1 MDGHRLAGDDGER
14 RTQRARRG
22 RPRARDRAEY
32 GQDMSTA
39 AVELTNIDAA
49 IDRGVRRLLELQR
62 PDGVWVGELESNVT
76 MTAQHLFWNHFLGL
90 RTPDLDRRIA
100 NELMAR
106 IRDDGTWSIW
116 FDGPPDLSTS
126 VEAYV
131 ALRMA
136 GIDPG
141 PRALEYIR
149 REGGIP
155 KSRLFTKCFLALLG
169 QWPWQRMVP
178 IPPELILLP
187 PKGPFSVY
195 NFACWAR
202 QTFVALALAQSLR
215 PVRDIDVDLRAIGA
229 RPGKTRAPRRPNVL
243 RRKAQLRAERWIRVR
258 QEADGSWGG
267 IQPPWVWGIIALSAL
282 GHGMEDRTL
291 REAVEGWQ
299 GFMVEDGDRLR
310 PEACQSP
317 VWDTGLAVL
326 ALRACGVPADHP
338 QLVRAG
344 EYLLSQEVTVKGDWA
359 IRVPDLAPG
368 GWAFEYENDIYPD
381 IDDAAVISLALRE
394 LGLGDDAVR
403 RGVDWMVGMQSR
415 SGGWGAFDVDNQ
427 AMWLYRIPFCD
438 FGKVTDEPS
447 ADVTGHALETLGKL
461 GNDVREDG
469 YGDAVE
475 RGLDYLLA
483 EQEPDG
489 SWFGRWGVNHLY
501 GTGAALPALEACGIP
516 PDHPAMRRGIAWL
529 DSVQREDGGFGEDI
543 RSYADPAWRGRAT
556 FATPS
561 QTGWALLGYVA
572 AGNAEDENARRAA
585 EYLCG
590 EQRPDGDWNE
600 EHFTG
605 TGFPLDFMIRYHL
618 YRISFPLLALGRMRE
633 RPVSYTHLT
642 L

>member
-1 MDGHRLAGDDGER
+1 
-14 RTQRARRG
+14 
-22 RPRARDRAEY
+22 
-32 GQDMSTA
+32 MSAA
-39 AVELTNIDAA
+39 AVELSRIDAA

-62 PDGVWVGELESNVT
+62 PDGIWVGELESNVT

-106 IRDDGTWSIW
+106 MRDDGTWSIW
-116 FDGPPDLSTS
+116 FEGPADLSTS
-126 VEAYV
+126 IEAYV

-136 GIDPG
+136 GVDPG
-141 PRALEYIR
+141 ARALEYIR

-178 IPPELILLP
+178 IPPELILFP
-187 PKGPFSVY
+187 PSAPFSVY

-215 PVRDIDVDLRAIGA
+215 PVRAIDVDLRAIGA
-229 RPGKTRAPRRPNVL
+229 RPGETRAPRRPTAL
-243 RRKAQLRAERWIRVR
+243 RRKAQATAERWIRER

-282 GHGMEDRTL
+282 GNGLEDPTL
-291 REAVEGWQ
+291 RNAVDGWK

-368 GWAFEYENDIYPD
+368 GWAFEYENDLYPD
-381 IDDAAVISLALRE
+381 VDDAAVISLALRQ
-394 LGLGDDAVR
+394 LDMGDDAVT
-403 RGVDWMVGMQSR
+403 RGLAWLTGMQSR

-427 AMWLYRIPFCD
+427 AMWLYKIPFCD

-447 ADVTGHALETLGKL
+447 ADVTGHALETLGH
-461 GNDVREDG
+461 E
-469 YGDAVE
+469 A
-475 RGLDYLLA
+475 GL
-483 EQEPDG
+483 
-489 SWFGRWGVNHLY
+489 
-501 GTGAALPALEACGIP
+501 
-516 PDHPAMRRGIAWL
+516 
-529 DSVQREDGGFGEDI
+529 
-543 RSYADPAWRGRAT
+543 RGRRR
-556 FATPS
+556 
-561 QTGWALLGYVA
+561 TGCELSASGAGVRRLVVRTLGR
-572 AGNAEDENARRAA
+572 EPPLRHRRRAA
-585 EYLCG
+585 G
-590 EQRPDGDWNE
+590 ARSVR
-600 EHFTG
+600 H
-605 TGFPLDFMIRYHL
+605 
-618 YRISFPLLALGRMRE
+618 SA
-633 RPVSYTHLT
+633 
-642 L
+642 

>member
-1 MDGHRLAGDDGER
+1 VSA
-14 RTQRARRG
+14 
-22 RPRARDRAEY
+22 P
-32 GQDMSTA
+32 
-39 AVELTNIDAA
+39 AVELTRIDAA
-49 IDRGVRRLLELQR
+49 IERGVQRLLSLQR
-62 PDGVWVGELESNVT
+62 PDGIWVGELESNVT

-106 IRDDGTWSIW
+106 MRDDGTWSIW
-116 FDGPPDLSTS
+116 FEGPADLSTS

-136 GIDPG
+136 GVDPG
-141 PRALEYIR
+141 PRALDYIR

-187 PKGPFSVY
+187 SGGPFSVY

-229 RPGKTRAPRRPNVL
+229 RPGKTRAPRRPNAL
-243 RRKAQLRAERWIRVR
+243 RRKAQVRAERWIRER

-282 GHGMEDRTL
+282 GNGFEDDTL
-291 REAVEGWQ
+291 RNAVEGWQ

-338 QLVRAG
+338 QLVLAG
-344 EYLLSQEVTVKGDWA
+344 EYLLSQEVRVKGDWA

-381 IDDAAVISLALRE
+381 IDDAAVISLALRQ
-394 LGLGDDAVR
+394 LGIGDDAVG
-403 RGVDWMVGMQSR
+403 RGLDWLVGMQSR

-447 ADVTGHALETLGKL
+447 ADVTAHALETLGHER
-461 GNDVREDG
+461 GFGESI
-469 YGDAVE
+469 E
-475 RGLDYLLA
+475 RGLAYLLA
-483 EQEPDG
+483 EQEDDG

-501 GTGAALPALEACGIP
+501 GTGAALPALEACGVP
-516 PDHPAMRRGIAWL
+516 ADHPAVRRAVAWL
-529 DSVQREDGGFGEDI
+529 DSVQQESGGFGEDI
-543 RSYADPAWRGRAT
+543 RSYAEPAWRGRAS

-572 AGNAEDENARRAA
+572 AGNAENENARRAA
-585 EYLCG
+585 DYLCG
-590 EQRPDGDWNE
+590 VQRSDGDWDE
-600 EHFTG
+600 KHFTG

-633 RPVSYTHLT
+633 RLSG
-642 L
+642 

>member
-1 MDGHRLAGDDGER
+1 MSAVSVE
-14 RTQRARRG
+14 RTQ
-22 RPRARDRAEY
+22 
-32 GQDMSTA
+32 
-39 AVELTNIDAA
+39 LDAA
-49 IDRGVRRLLELQR
+49 IERGVRRLLELQR
-62 PDGVWVGELESNVT
+62 PDGIWVGELESNVT

-100 NELMAR
+100 NELLAR
-106 IRDDGTWSIW
+106 MRDDGTWSIW
-116 FDGPPDLSTS
+116 FEGPPDLSTS
-126 VEAYV
+126 IEAYV

-136 GIDPG
+136 GVDPG
-141 PRALEYIR
+141 PRALEYIQ

-178 IPPELILLP
+178 IPVELILLP
-187 PKGPFSVY
+187 PGGPFSVY

-215 PVRDIDVDLRAIGA
+215 PVRDIDVDLRPIGS
-229 RPGKTRAPRRPNVL
+229 RPGKTRAPRRPNAL
-243 RRKAQLRAERWIRVR
+243 RRKAQARAERWIRER

-267 IQPPWVWGIIALSAL
+267 IQPPWVWGIIVLSAL
-282 GHGMEDRTL
+282 GNGFDDDTL
-291 REAVEGWQ
+291 RNAVEGWQ

-344 EYLLSQEVTVKGDWA
+344 EYLLEQEVKVKGDWA

-368 GWAFEYENDIYPD
+368 GWAFEYENDLYPD
-381 IDDAAVISLALRE
+381 TDDAAVISLALRQLCVGDE
-394 LGLGDDAVR
+394 AVTRGL
-403 RGVDWMVGMQSR
+403 DWLVGMQSR

-447 ADVTGHALETLGKL
+447 ADVTAHALETLGH
-461 GNDVREDG
+461 EDG
-469 YGDAVE
+469 YDGAVAQ
-475 RGLDYLLA
+475 GLRYLLA
-483 EQEPDG
+483 EQEADG

-516 PDHPAMRRGIAWL
+516 PDHPAMRRAVAWL
-529 DSVQREDGGFGEDI
+529 DSVQQESGGFGEDI
-543 RSYADPAWRGRAT
+543 RSYADPALRGRAS

-561 QTGWALLGYVA
+561 QTGWALLAYVA

-590 EQRPDGDWNE
+590 VQRPDGDWDE

-633 RPVSYTHLT
+633 RLPA
-642 L
+642 